1 MGASD
6 CMIAIQF
13 NFLSTDFSNSKGV
26 RGALVRL
33 CAKTQLVLD
42 IEGPG
47 MKLDAEVCYYQVQLF
62 HDHGAERK
70 LSNDVAQVKK
80 TIGRLSRSSRQK

>member
-1 MGASD
+1 
-6 CMIAIQF
+6 MIAIQF
-13 NFLSTDFSNSKGV
+13 IFLSTDFSNSKGV
-26 RGALVRL
+26 RGAPVRL
-33 CAKTQLVLD
+33 CAKTQLVSD

-47 MKLDAEVCYYQVQLF
+47 MKLDAEVCYCQVQLF

-70 LSNDVAQVKK
+70 LSNDVGQVKK